1 MGAKR
6 FLRPLAVT
14 RTMFHCMGTVAR
26 CLRVKQLPQAK
37 EMDMHRV
44 KHQAGLT
51 AIGLILILIPVGLAV
66 YIILRV
72 APVYVEAL
80 SVGDVVNSLKKE
92 MDLKEKSREEIYT
105 MLKKRLDVNNITSVD
120 KDDIKIQKTVND
132 VTVPIAYEARAPLF

>member
-1 MGAKR
+1 M
-6 FLRPLAVT
+6 V
-14 RTMFHCMGTVAR
+14 
-26 CLRVKQLPQAK
+26 
-37 EMDMHRV
+37 MHRA

-66 YIILRV
+66 YIVLKV
-72 APVYVEAL
+72 APVYIEAL
-80 SVGDVVNSLKKE
+80 SVGDAVNSLKKE

-132 VTVPIAYEARAPLF
+132 VTVTIDYEARAPLFGNVALAFSFHKSAVVR